1 MHCAVS
7 YITHTYVYQYHVFQI
22 TAELAQILDVRVLVA
37 RAVLPVQTL
46 ADDVLLVQIIY
57 DVVCVLDK

>member
-7 YITHTYVYQYHVFQI
+7 YITHTYVNQYHVFQI

-37 RAVLPVQTL
+37 RAVLPVQPL
-46 ADDVLLVQIIY
+46 ADDVLLVQIID